1 MPQTQIIVNIELV
14 INKMSNIYITS
25 DLHLFHDK
33 DFVYNPR
40 GFDSVEV
47 MIATI
52 VKNLNETI
60 NNEDIRL
67 YLTHED
73 TKALRVGLYK
83 YDMKIK
89 YANGDVDDIISL
101 SDLEITK
108 SATDFD

>member
-1 MPQTQIIVNIELV
+1 MAGIKYKIILPRGNS
-14 INKMSNIYITS
+14 INKQISLIKDGETYIPASGDVIKLTV
-25 DLHLFHDK
+25 
-33 DFVYNPR
+33 VY
-40 GFDSVEV
+40 DTTVILEKT
-47 MIATI
+47 IA
-52 VKNLNETI
+52 ND
-60 NNEDIRL
+60 DIRL